1 MSEKIRKLT
10 AEETEKVT
18 GGKIEKGADGGYVV
32 GDDPD
37 ATGNFKTL
45 EEAKFHARRKG
56 VCPYCGKVFS

>member
-1 MSEKIRKLT
+1 MSEKMRELT

-37 ATGNFKTL
+37 VTGEF
-45 EEAKFHARRKG
+45 
-56 VCPYCGKVFS
+56 